1 MENRNRTVNTIERE
15 GEKRMLTILLETV
28 VYLGVGLIMM
38 MLGYW
43 IIDLVIPVDFPQE
56 IREGNKAVGW
66 VSAGI
71 YAGLGFVIRS
81 AVISNEISEAVSL
94 AEGSIETVV
103 FAVIGIVAFVIA
115 YFLVDLVNRKFNFN
129 VALKEKNEAAGIM
142 VFGIFLGIAFIVSGV
157 IQ

>member
-1 MENRNRTVNTIERE
+1 
-15 GEKRMLTILLETV
+15 MLTIILETV
-28 VYLGVGLIMM
+28 VYLCIGLVMM
-38 MLGYW
+38 MLGHW
-43 IIDLVIPVDFPQE
+43 IIDLMIPVDFPQE

-81 AVISNEISEAVSL
+81 AIISNAISEEMALL
-94 AEGSIETVV
+94 AGSIDTVV
-103 FAVIGIVAFVIA
+103 YAIVGIITFIIA
-115 YFLVDLVNRKFNFN
+115 YFAVDIVNRKFNFN

-142 VFGIFLGIAFIVSGV
+142 VFGIFMGIAFIVSGV

>member
-1 MENRNRTVNTIERE
+1 
-15 GEKRMLTILLETV
+15 MLTVILETI
-28 VYLGVGLIMM
+28 VYVCIGLIMM
-38 MLGYW
+38 MLGHW
-43 IIDLVIPVDFPQE
+43 IIDLIIPVDFPQE

-81 AVISNEISEAVSL
+81 AIITNAVSEEMSLL
-94 AEGSIETVV
+94 AGSIDTVV
-103 FAVIGIVAFVIA
+103 FAVVGIAAFIIA
-115 YFLVDLVNRKFNFN
+115 YFMVDLVNRKFNFN

-142 VFGIFLGIAFIVSGV
+142 VFGIFIGIAFIVSGV

>member
-1 MENRNRTVNTIERE
+1 
-15 GEKRMLTILLETV
+15 MLTMILETV
-28 VYLGVGLIMM
+28 VYLCIGLIMM

-43 IIDLVIPVDFPQE
+43 VIDLFIPVDFPQE
-56 IREGNKAVGW
+56 IREGNKSVGW

-81 AVISNEISEAVSL
+81 AIISISTGGTQELLQGA
-94 AEGSIETVV
+94 IDTVV
-103 FAVIGIVAFVIA
+103 FSVIGILAFVIA

-129 VALKEKNEAAGIM
+129 EALKEKNEAAGIM
-142 VFGIFLGIAFIVSGV
+142 VLGIFVGIAFIVSGV

>member
-1 MENRNRTVNTIERE
+1 
-15 GEKRMLTILLETV
+15 MLTIILETV
-28 VYLGVGLIMM
+28 VYLCIGLVMM
-38 MLGYW
+38 MLGHW
-43 IIDLVIPVDFPQE
+43 IIDLMIPVDFPQE

-81 AVISNEISEAVSL
+81 AIISNAISEEMAVL
-94 AEGSIETVV
+94 AGSIDTVV
-103 FAVIGIVAFVIA
+103 YAIVGIITFIIVYFV
-115 YFLVDLVNRKFNFN
+115 VDIVNRKFNFN

-142 VFGIFLGIAFIVSGV
+142 VFGIFMGIAFIVSGV

>member
-1 MENRNRTVNTIERE
+1 
-15 GEKRMLTILLETV
+15 MLTVVIETV
-28 VYLGVGLIMM
+28 VYLCIGLIMM

-43 IIDLVIPVDFPQE
+43 IIDLFIPVDFPQE

-71 YAGLGFVIRS
+71 YAGLGFMIRS
-81 AVISNEISEAVSL
+81 AIISNVITEAVEL
-94 AEGSIETVV
+94 LQGVIDTAI
-103 FAVIGIVAFVIA
+103 FAAIGIVAFVLA
-115 YFLVDLVNRKFNFN
+115 YFIVDLVNRKFNFN

-142 VFGIFLGIAFIVSGV
+142 VFGIFIGIAFIVSGV

>member
-1 MENRNRTVNTIERE
+1 
-15 GEKRMLTILLETV
+15 MLTIILETV
-28 VYLGVGLIMM
+28 VYLCIGLVMM
-38 MLGYW
+38 MLGHW
-43 IIDLVIPVDFPQE
+43 IIDLMIPVDFPQE

-81 AVISNEISEAVSL
+81 AIISNAISEEMSL
-94 AEGSIETVV
+94 LAGSIDTVV
-103 FAVIGIVAFVIA
+103 YAIVGIITFIIA
-115 YFLVDLVNRKFNFN
+115 YFVVDIVNRKFNFN

-142 VFGIFLGIAFIVSGV
+142 VFGIFMGIAFIVSGV

>member
-1 MENRNRTVNTIERE
+1 MVTVLIE
-15 GEKRMLTILLETV
+15 TA
-28 VYLGVGLIMM
+28 VYFGVGLIMM

-43 IIDLVIPVDFPQE
+43 LIDLAIPVDFPKE
-56 IREGNKAVGW
+56 INEGNKAVGW

-81 AVISNEISEAVSL
+81 AIISDGANEAMELLRGVLDTAVY
-94 AEGSIETVV
+94 
-103 FAVIGIVAFVIA
+103 AVIGIIAFVLA
-115 YFLVDLVNRKFNFN
+115 YFLVDIVNRKFNFG

-142 VFGIFLGIAFIVSGV
+142 IFGIFVGIAFIVSGV

>member
-1 MENRNRTVNTIERE
+1 
-15 GEKRMLTILLETV
+15 MLTIILETV
-28 VYLGVGLIMM
+28 VYLCIGLVMM
-38 MLGYW
+38 MLGHW
-43 IIDLVIPVDFPQE
+43 IIDLMIPVDFPQE

-81 AVISNEISEAVSL
+81 AVISNTISEEMSL
-94 AEGSIETVV
+94 LAGSIDTVV
-103 FAVIGIVAFVIA
+103 YAIVGIITFIIA
-115 YFLVDLVNRKFNFN
+115 YFVVDIVNRKFNFN

-142 VFGIFLGIAFIVSGV
+142 VFGIFMGIAFIVSGV